1 MYERN
6 NTLFDRTITNTP
18 NYKHEL
24 YLIKIKSYE

>member
-6 NTLFDRTITNTP
+6 NTLFDQTITNIP
-18 NYKHEL
+18 NYKYEL